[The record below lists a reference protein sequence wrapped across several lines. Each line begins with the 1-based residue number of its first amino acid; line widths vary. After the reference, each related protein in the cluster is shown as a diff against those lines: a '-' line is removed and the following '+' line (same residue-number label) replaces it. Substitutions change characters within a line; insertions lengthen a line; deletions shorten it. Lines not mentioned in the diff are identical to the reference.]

1 MTLSSVN
8 GVGKTNHLLTSQIKI
23 NSKWIKDLNV
33 RPETIRIIEENI
45 SSMLFDIGLTLIII
59 IIFGLYPQARATKA
73 KINKCTCIILKALC
87 TVELLGRWKDNLL
100 NGKSYLQMI
109 CLIRG

>member
-1 MTLSSVN
+1 MTLSSIN

-33 RPETIRIIEENI
+33 RPETIRIVEENI
-45 SSMLFDIGLTLIII
+45 SSMLFDIGLTII

-73 KINKCTCIILKALC
+73 KISKCNCIKLKAFC
-87 TVELLGRWKDNLL
+87 TAEPLGRWKDNLL